1 MELVENRIVHRFIRN
16 IAEYE
21 TGEYSNTVIGTD
33 VQAYAIY
40 PETEEGGKSGLY
52 YVIGDDIHTYTEIR
66 DGQGATLAAKEYPVF
81 SEDFIGEIDK
91 CATKEEIDAAVAV
104 EKERAESAEA
114 TLNDAINTE
123 TERATTK
130 EKEIEDKHTQ
140 EITAIEGT
148 ITAINEA
155 LTDHKNNRENPH
167 VVTKE
172 QVGLGNVD
180 NTADLDKP
188 VSTAVSE
195 EIKKVNTAI
204 TSEADRAKQVEADL
218 NIAIENEVTR
228 AKGIEAELTKEITDE
243 ALRATEAEGNIT
255 TALNAHKD
263 DVNNPHDVTK
273 AQLGLGN
280 VDNTSDVNKPISSAT
295 QEALDNITSSVEAE
309 VTRAESAEK
318 VLDTSIKAEVTRAT
332 EAEASLTTEIK
343 KKANKAT
350 TLAGYNISDAYTK
363 TEVDGK
369 LAGAFHYK
377 GTVETEADLP
387 KEGNE
392 QGDVWNVSETGAN
405 YAWDGEKFD
414 KLSETIDLS
423 AYALKTDLPTK
434 VSELENDAGYLTQH
448 QSLDNYYTKEETDTK
463 LTEKANQTDLENLH
477 SDVIYI
483 ADTRLPEMVENTTT
497 ALDTKVQWDSQKK
510 VISLPIDGSISALR
524 EVSPEEGTQPEGDVL
539 IAQRSYDNFQTL
551 VTEVGT
557 TKNKLTLNASER
569 PQVDIAGGSSEKL
582 AFQSEIPDISG
593 KADKTEIP
601 TELPNPNALMLKV
614 NNEDFV
620 VYNGSEAVEKNLEIY
635 ADNIPLNSGT
645 SLTVAWQLERLTPMF
660 IQIPIRSLQDKVYTQ
675 EEIFGWFG
683 VTDVIGIKNKFGLP
697 VPVYMMYNVTFSG
710 LPHVYKFPVEYAAFE
725 SQNQIKMVFQGLNT
739 MNDVVSKYEII
750 INLDGT
756 VIEGNSNVKMTITSL
771 EPSA

>member
-40 PETEEGGKSGLY
+40 PETEESGKSGLY

-155 LTDHKNNRENPH
+155 LTDHKNDRENPH

-188 VSTAVSE
+188 ISTAVSE

-204 TSEADRAKQVEADL
+204 TSEADRAKQAEADL

-263 DVNNPHDVTK
+263 NVNNPHSVTK
-273 AQLGLGN
+273 AQVGLGN
-280 VDNTSDVNKPISSAT
+280 VDNTSDINKPISSAT
-295 QEALDNITSSVEAE
+295 QEALDNIIDSVEAE
-309 VTRAESAEK
+309 VTRAEEAEK

-332 EAEASLTTEIK
+332 EAEASLTTEIE

-363 TEVDGK
+363 SEVDGK

-387 KEGNE
+387 KDGNE

-423 AYALKTDLPTK
+423 AYALKT
-434 VSELENDAGYLTQH
+434 EL
-448 QSLDNYYTKEETDTK
+448 
-463 LTEKANQTDLENLH
+463 
-477 SDVIYI
+477 
-483 ADTRLPEMVENTTT
+483 
-497 ALDTKVQWDSQKK
+497 
-510 VISLPIDGSISALR
+510 
-524 EVSPEEGTQPEGDVL
+524 
-539 IAQRSYDNFQTL
+539 
-551 VTEVGT
+551 
-557 TKNKLTLNASER
+557 
-569 PQVDIAGGSSEKL
+569 
-582 AFQSEIPDISG
+582 
-593 KADKTEIP
+593 P
-601 TELPNPNALMLKV
+601 TELPNPNALTLKV

-635 ADNIPLNSGT
+635 ADNIPLKSDT
-645 SLTVAWQLERLTPMF
+645 SLTIAWQLERLTPMF

-697 VPVYMMYNVTFSG
+697 VSVYMMYNVTNSG

>member
-273 AQLGLGN
+273 AQIGLGN
-280 VDNTSDVNKPISSAT
+280 VDNTSDINKPISSAA

-332 EAEASLTTEIK
+332 EAEASLTTEIE

-423 AYALKTDLPTK
+423 AYALKT
-434 VSELENDAGYLTQH
+434 
-448 QSLDNYYTKEETDTK
+448 
-463 LTEKANQTDLENLH
+463 
-477 SDVIYI
+477 
-483 ADTRLPEMVENTTT
+483 
-497 ALDTKVQWDSQKK
+497 
-510 VISLPIDGSISALR
+510 
-524 EVSPEEGTQPEGDVL
+524 
-539 IAQRSYDNFQTL
+539 
-551 VTEVGT
+551 
-557 TKNKLTLNASER
+557 
-569 PQVDIAGGSSEKL
+569 
-582 AFQSEIPDISG
+582 
-593 KADKTEIP
+593 EIP
-601 TELPNPNALMLKV
+601 TELPNPNALTLKV

-645 SLTVAWQLERLTPMF
+645 SLTVAWQLERLVPMF

-697 VPVYMMYNVTFSG
+697 VPVYMMYNVTYSG